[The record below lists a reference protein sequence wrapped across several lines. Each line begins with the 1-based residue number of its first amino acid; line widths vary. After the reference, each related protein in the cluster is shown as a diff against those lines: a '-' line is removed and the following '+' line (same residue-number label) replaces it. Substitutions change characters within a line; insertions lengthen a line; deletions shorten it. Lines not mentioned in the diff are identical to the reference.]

1 MRMPATNLRTVRD
14 LLRLAVTRMAEEGVC
29 FGHGQTDTVDEAI
42 FLVLRALKLPLERA
56 DLFLD
61 AALTAPELD
70 RIAGLIERRVRDR
83 VPAAY
88 LLNEAWLQGHR
99 FYVDERTIV
108 PRSFIAELLLND
120 LAPWIADP
128 EEVADMLDLCTG
140 SGCLAVL
147 AAASFPNAAVDAVDL
162 SDDALAVARRNIDEH
177 GLAGR
182 ITPLQSDLF
191 DAIPGRRYD
200 LILSNPPYVT
210 EDSMARLP
218 AEYRHE
224 PRMALAAGADG
235 LDLVRRILAESRAH
249 LKPGGMLVVEVGDGR
264 EAVEQ
269 AFPDLPLTW
278 LTTSAG
284 DDMVFLAQREDLR

>member
-1 MRMPATNLRTVRD
+1 MPATNLRTVRD
-14 LLRLAVTRMAEEGVC
+14 LLRLAVTRMVEEGVH
-29 FGHGQTDTVDEAI
+29 FGHGQTDAVDEAI

-61 AALTAPELD
+61 AALTAPELG
-70 RIAGLIERRVRDR
+70 RIAGLIERRARDR

-99 FYVDERTIV
+99 FFVDERTIV
-108 PRSFIAELLLND
+108 PRSFIGELLRDD
-120 LAPWIADP
+120 LAPWVADP
-128 EEVADMLDLCTG
+128 GQVADVLDLCTG

-162 SDDALAVARRNIDEH
+162 SGDALAVARRNVDEH
-177 GLAGR
+177 ALADR
-182 ITPLQSDLF
+182 VTPLQSDLF

-235 LDLVRRILAESRAH
+235 LDLVRRILAEGRAH

-264 EAVEQ
+264 EAIEQ
-269 AFPDLPLTW
+269 AFPDLLLTW

-284 DDMVFLAQREDLR
+284 DDMVFLAQREDLP